1 MTIQK
6 DSERNEVRYLHRY
19 ADFGG
24 KRVLEIGCGDGRLT
38 WRYADAARYVAGI
51 DLNRDDLRIASI
63 ERGSDFE
70 KTVALAQADSIRLP
84 FRDDAF
90 DLAILAWTF

>member
-6 DSERNEVRYLHRY
+6 DPERNEVSYLHRC
-19 ADFGG
+19 ADFSG

-38 WRYADAARYVAGI
+38 WRYAIAARNVAGI
-51 DLNRDDLRIASI
+51 DLNRDELKIAGI
-63 ERGSDFE
+63 ERGSDLE